1 MREWDRYLWMT
12 SKTNHGGQRMSETKS
27 NTRDKLIEDHEYDG
41 IHELDNPL
49 PGWWLMTFY
58 ITIVFAVV
66 YFVYYEIAG
75 GPSLDEELAQEM
87 KTVVSKRTAAEE
99 VGVEESEETL
109 LAILDDP
116 EALNRGKSEFAAK
129 CVVCHGNNGR
139 GLIGPNL
146 TDDYWI
152 HGNGSISS
160 ILEIVNEGVA
170 DKGMPTWRGVIDPE
184 LLEDVVAYVYGLHG
198 TNPAGAKPPQGEKVE
213 YK

>member
-1 MREWDRYLWMT
+1 M
-12 SKTNHGGQRMSETKS
+12 SKTES

-75 GPSLDEELAQEM
+75 GPTLDEQLALEM
-87 KTVVSKRTAAEE
+87 KTIVSKRTTAEE
-99 VGVEESEETL
+99 VRGDKSDETF
-109 LAILDDP
+109 LAMLDDR

-129 CVVCHGNNGR
+129 CVVCHGNNGQ

-146 TDDYWI
+146 TDDNWI

-160 ILEIVNEGVA
+160 ILKIVNEGVA
-170 DKGMPTWRGVIDPE
+170 DKGMPTWKGVIAPE
-184 LLEDVVAYVYGLHG
+184 LLEEVSVYVYSLHG
-198 TNPAGAKPPQGEKVE
+198 TNPEGAKPPQGEKVD

>member
-1 MREWDRYLWMT
+1 
-12 SKTNHGGQRMSETKS
+12 MSETKS

-75 GPSLDEELAQEM
+75 GPSLDEQLAQEM

-99 VGVEESEETL
+99 VEVKESEETL
-109 LAILDDP
+109 LAMLDDP
-116 EALNRGKSEFAAK
+116 EALNRGKSEFTAK
-129 CVVCHGNNGR
+129 CVVCHGNNGQ

-160 ILEIVNEGVA
+160 ILKIVNEGVA
-170 DKGMPTWRGVIDPE
+170 DKGMPTWRGVIAPE
-184 LLEDVVAYVYGLHG
+184 LIEEVAVYVYSLHD
-198 TNPAGAKPPQGEKVE
+198 TNPEGAKPPQGEKVE

>member
-1 MREWDRYLWMT
+1 
-12 SKTNHGGQRMSETKS
+12 MSEKKS
-27 NTRDKLIEDHEYDG
+27 NTMDKLLEDHEYDG

-75 GPSLDEELAQEM
+75 GPSLDEQLAREM
-87 KTVVSKRTAAEE
+87 KTIVSKRTAAEE
-99 VGVEESEETL
+99 VEVGESEETL
-109 LAILDDP
+109 LAMLDDP
-116 EALNRGKSEFAAK
+116 EVLNRGKSEFAAK
-129 CVVCHGNNGR
+129 CAVCHGNSGQ

-152 HGNGSISS
+152 HGKGSISS

-170 DKGMPTWRGVIDPE
+170 DKGMPKWRGVIDPE
-184 LLEDVVAYVYGLHG
+184 LLEDVAVYVYSLHG
-198 TNPAGAKPPQGEKVE
+198 TNPEGAKPPQGEKVD

>member
-1 MREWDRYLWMT
+1 
-12 SKTNHGGQRMSETKS
+12 MSEKKS

-58 ITIVFAVV
+58 ITIVFAVA

-75 GPSLDEELAQEM
+75 GPSLDEQLGREM
-87 KTVVSKRTAAEE
+87 KTIVSKRTAAEE
-99 VGVEESEETL
+99 SEVEESEETL
-109 LAILDDP
+109 LAMLNDP
-116 EALNRGKSEFAAK
+116 EALNRGESEFAAK
-129 CVVCHGNNGR
+129 CAVCHGNNGQ

-160 ILEIVNEGVA
+160 ILGIVREGVA
-170 DKGMPTWRGVIDPE
+170 DKGMPKWKGVIDPE
-184 LLEDVVAYVYGLHG
+184 LLEDVVAYVYSIHG
-198 TNPAGAKPPQGEKVE
+198 TNPEDAKLPQGEKVD